1 MLGRVVFGSRTWI
14 WTMAAP
20 ALAASIAD
28 WAICCGVTGT
38 AELRPGVS
46 AEPVTA
52 HEIMTLRCIM
62 PPLTRSAKPPG
73 LVKCRPRINTLLVH
87 DSLTF
92 RKNEPPDKPVQL

>member
-1 MLGRVVFGSRTWI
+1 MLGRVVLGSRTWI

-38 AELRPGVS
+38 AGERADVS

-62 PPLTRSAKPPG
+62 PLLCTLARRNRPRLVSAG
-73 LVKCRPRINTLLVH
+73 PRINFTTL
-87 DSLTF
+87 SISQEKAAGQ
-92 RKNEPPDKPVQL
+92 RA